1 MVGSR
6 HMCDE
11 SSWDSLMGTMKKIK
25 EHLSYCSFFFFL
37 QSSPS
42 PVHCFSFHLNDYDRC
57 NGILKYYFIV
67 KTILIVHVIILMRL
81 PEHLCTKL

>member
-1 MVGSR
+1 
-6 HMCDE
+6 
-11 SSWDSLMGTMKKIK
+11 MGFTDGNNEEDKRALVI
-25 EHLSYCSFFFFL
+25 LFFFFFL